1 MLLHEVV
8 FEDITKK
15 YKPGTGIMAAIKIL
29 RIEGNWGR
37 KDLVSFSPLRG
48 SVRARRVCIY
58 CPCGKIGQNNF

>member
-8 FEDITKK
+8 FEDITRTK

-48 SVRARRVCIY
+48 SVRGRRVCIY
-58 CPCGKIGQNNF
+58 CGKMGQNNF